1 MISYSLFLSENLI
14 SISLLFSCEQQVQ
27 IHSRHLKSPSAARLA
42 LSSVPVF
49 GSSACPLA
57 SDEAAGACGAHHLLV
72 PDGIAGVAGPAG
84 LAGLAGL
91 AG

>member
-1 MISYSLFLSENLI
+1 MRATSPNPLNTP
-14 SISLLFSCEQQVQ
+14 
-27 IHSRHLKSPSAARLA
+27 RSPSAARLA

-57 SDEAAGACGAHHLLV
+57 SDEAAGACGAS
-72 PDGIAGVAGPAG
+72 PFTGADGIVGVAGPAG
-84 LAGLAGL
+84 VAGVAGV